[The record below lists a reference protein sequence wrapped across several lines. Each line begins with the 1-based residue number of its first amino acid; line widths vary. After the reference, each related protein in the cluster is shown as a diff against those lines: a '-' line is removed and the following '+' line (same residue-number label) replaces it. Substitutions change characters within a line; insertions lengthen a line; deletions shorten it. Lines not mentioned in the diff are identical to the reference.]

1 MKQIRIIA
9 LLALLSTL
17 SSCIISNPKVLKPL
31 TQYEDASGLRIPS
44 GTMKMAGMF
53 CNDDDDDMVKNI
65 STIEMVQCEDSKD
78 AENISKDIQQIASKR
93 KLELLLSASSGQE
106 KVNLFGIINKKGD
119 TLKELMIEATEKK
132 ETSVIYIKGK
142 INLAE
147 MMTDEEGKSSS
158 KNIFENVTN
167 LSVLH

>member
-1 MKQIRIIA
+1 
-9 LLALLSTL
+9 
-17 SSCIISNPKVLKPL
+17 
-31 TQYEDASGLRIPS
+31 
-44 GTMKMAGMF
+44 MF

-106 KVNLFGIINKKGD
+106 KVNLFGIISKKGD

-147 MMTDEEGKSSS
+147 MMTDEEGKSSP
-158 KNIFENVTN
+158 KNIIENVTN